1 MTKINRAH
9 NFLIKFSKRK
19 SSRLLRGALID
30 WVHTYTKVIQQEK
43 YEKLQTYL
51 TNIRLKQKVFY
62 ALHQY
67 KIEERAQNQVDS
79 FNEWKARCQ
88 KIRKERLI
96 KRSTYIINLIHTE
109 KQNHMLRTTYNAFKH
124 HYYSQKYERTNEKL
138 TKELAHKERCDS
150 KIAQLKELNSTKI
163 KHQLFRKAFSRYYDI
178 IYIAIK
184 RWKNY
189 IVFKD
194 LMFKRIELQLDRLHK
209 QNLNDAMQ
217 TWKSATSTAKLDE
230 LQKSNTEISL
240 ENESIAKEIKNLTER
255 HKILSQNAEN
265 YKYFKLQRCLNK
277 TVRRTKCKGFT
288 IWYRYALDLRSK
300 QSGFQKL
307 AKLLRKHSLQLNINN
322 WKIKTKEQ
330 RRLQYISNFLENNE
344 RYKSIAKCQKVF
356 DAWYRFKCTQK
367 HIRGNLRRS
376 MIHIDRNIEYKAL
389 KQWKAYVH
397 NERVNYIQS
406 KICVLDQEHQTN
418 LQRIEELNTKI

>member
-124 HYYSQKYERTNEKL
+124 HYYSQK
-138 TKELAHKERCDS
+138 
-150 KIAQLKELNSTKI
+150 
-163 KHQLFRKAFSRYYDI
+163 
-178 IYIAIK
+178 
-184 RWKNY
+184 
-189 IVFKD
+189 
-194 LMFKRIELQLDRLHK
+194 
-209 QNLNDAMQ
+209 
-217 TWKSATSTAKLDE
+217 
-230 LQKSNTEISL
+230 
-240 ENESIAKEIKNLTER
+240 
-255 HKILSQNAEN
+255 
-265 YKYFKLQRCLNK
+265 
-277 TVRRTKCKGFT
+277 
-288 IWYRYALDLRSK
+288 
-300 QSGFQKL
+300 
-307 AKLLRKHSLQLNINN
+307 
-322 WKIKTKEQ
+322 
-330 RRLQYISNFLENNE
+330 
-344 RYKSIAKCQKVF
+344 
-356 DAWYRFKCTQK
+356 
-367 HIRGNLRRS
+367 
-376 MIHIDRNIEYKAL
+376 
-389 KQWKAYVH
+389 
-397 NERVNYIQS
+397 
-406 KICVLDQEHQTN
+406 
-418 LQRIEELNTKI
+418 